1 MTGDGRAAAKSSALN
16 DEGGTQHRTVVLRAM
31 DGDIQA
37 FEALVDQ
44 YQGPLSSLCRRMVRD
59 VQEAED
65 IVQETFIT
73 VWRRLETLQDPTRF
87 KPWIYRL
94 ASNACIDLIRK
105 RESRRSVPTDTSD
118 MWEFAEQGV
127 SPERSAVGSAA
138 VHELEKI
145 LNTLPPEQKLAWIL
159 FEMQGESY
167 AQIADILKISEGS
180 VRGRIHRARRTISE
194 GMEVWL

>member
-1 MTGDGRAAAKSSALN
+1 MTGDGRATAKSSALN